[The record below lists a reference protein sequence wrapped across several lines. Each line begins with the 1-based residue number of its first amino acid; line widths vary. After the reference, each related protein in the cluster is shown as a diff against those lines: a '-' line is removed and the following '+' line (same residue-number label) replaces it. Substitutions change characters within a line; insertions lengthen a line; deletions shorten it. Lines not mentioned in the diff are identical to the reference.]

1 MDLVNAIVGMKQ
13 ASLMAQVQYRVAA
26 KIMDAQKMD
35 GAAALKLLDA
45 ANVGA
50 GKAGDELAAAATGL
64 GGELDVYA

>member
-13 ASLMAQVQYRVAA
+13 ASMTSQIQMRVAA
-26 KIMDAQKMD
+26 KIMDAQRMN

-45 ANVGA
+45 ANVGVA
-50 GKAGDELAAAATGL
+50 NAGDELVAAATGL